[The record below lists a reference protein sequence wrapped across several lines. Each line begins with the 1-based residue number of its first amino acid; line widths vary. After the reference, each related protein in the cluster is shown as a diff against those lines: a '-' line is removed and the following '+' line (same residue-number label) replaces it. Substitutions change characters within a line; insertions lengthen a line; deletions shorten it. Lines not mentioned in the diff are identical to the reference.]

1 MRAKE
6 MTELQRNNKTAML
19 THFISFLIMIIF
31 IFLQAAGGSATIA
44 YALILTMI
52 GLAPV
57 AMEYF
62 FWRKD
67 KETAAIKHLTAIGFA
82 AFYTVCLFTSTNNM
96 VYVFVVPMI
105 FVVTIYNDIRYLVMI
120 NTGTII
126 ESILIVALGA
136 GSGSFGYQGMDSA
149 IIQVVVMIMVGAY
162 SLITTK
168 TLREN
173 SIQKIENIQ
182 NSQTRTEALLKSNS
196 ELAASLADGIDQI
209 HNQLEKLSASS
220 KMTKHAMEELSDGA
234 ADTAEHVQSQR
245 LQTEA
250 IQNKVDDVDGAAA
263 QINDSMQQTL
273 EALESGSRDV
283 AALVDQVE
291 ESVENGTVV
300 TKKLE
305 ALNHYMEE
313 MNTIVELIG
322 GITSQTSL
330 LALNASIEAAR
341 AGEAGRGFSVVATE
355 ISGMATRTK
364 EATVN
369 ITELINNVSSAI
381 GEVVGVI
388 SQMISGI
395 NEEKQGALNAAEG
408 FENIQANTFAIRD
421 HMADLVKSVSELKKA
436 NEMIVD
442 SVQTISA
449 ISEEVAAHAGETMHA
464 EEENAVIMEE
474 ITGIMQELVTLAEG
488 SKAQE
493 AAL

>member
-1 MRAKE
+1 MSAKE

-31 IFLQAAGGSATIA
+31 IFLQAAGGSASA
-44 YALILTMI
+44 SYAVILAVV
-52 GLAPV
+52 GLSPV
-57 AMEYF
+57 AAEYF

-82 AFYTVCLFTSTNNM
+82 IFYTICLFTSTNNM
-96 VYVFVVPMI
+96 VFVFVIPMI
-105 FVVTIYNDIRYLVMI
+105 FVVSVYNDIRYLVMI

-126 ESILIVALGA
+126 ESILIVVLGA
-136 GSGSFGYQGMDSA
+136 KDGSFGYQGMDSA

-168 TLREN
+168 TLKEN
-173 SIQKIENIQ
+173 SDHKIADISRSQK
-182 NSQTRTEALLKSNS
+182 QTELLLKSNS
-196 ELAASLADGIDQI
+196 ELSGKLTDGIDEI
-209 HNQLEKLSASS
+209 HSKLDKLSETS
-220 KMTKHAMEELSDGA
+220 KVTKHAMEELSDGA

-250 IQNKVDDVDGAAA
+250 IQNKVDDVSGAAI
-263 QINDSMQQTL
+263 QINENMQQTL
-273 EALESGSRDV
+273 KALEDGSRDV
-283 AALVDQVE
+283 AFLVE
-291 ESVENGTVV
+291 EVEASVKNGTVV
-300 TKKLE
+300 TQKLE
-305 ALNHYMEE
+305 ALSHYMEE

-381 GEVVGVI
+381 SEVVGVI

-395 NEEKQGALNAAEG
+395 NDEKQGALNAAEG
-408 FENIQANTFAIRD
+408 FENIQVNTYAIRD
-421 HMADLVKSVSELKKA
+421 NMEVLVKNVSELKEA
-436 NEMIVD
+436 NQVIVD

-449 ISEEVAAHAGETMHA
+449 ISEEVAAHAGETMNA
-464 EEENAVIMEE
+464 EEENAAIMED
-474 ITGIMQELVTLAEG
+474 ITGIMQGLVALAEG
-488 SKAQE
+488 NKEQ
-493 AAL
+493 